1 MNTQYMNKIVEVLEQ
16 NGIYISDDW
25 DEELEFD
32 SITFISTI
40 VCLEEAFDIDVPDDL
55 LTLENFRTFK
65 QYFNNIEN
73 IMLKTDSK
81 SE

>member
-1 MNTQYMNKIVEVLEQ
+1 MSTQLENKIIEALQQ

-40 VCLEEAFDIDVPDDL
+40 VCLEEAFNIEIPDEIL
-55 LTLENFRTFK
+55 LFEKFRTFRL
-65 QYFNNIEN
+65 YVNNIEEILLN
-73 IMLKTDSK
+73 VK
-81 SE
+81 E